1 MTIAANPYAEYKK
14 TQIETATPEQLILML
29 YDGAIKFL
37 VQAKIKINNKDPKKI
52 EECNNSLIRAQD
64 IIYELIKSL
73 DMERG
78 GDIAQNLFSLYEFM
92 LHQLM
97 QANMDKDPKPITVV
111 LTMIKDLRDTWT
123 EVMKLQQQ
131 ESQKRQL
138 PQEKSRFCI
147 SI

>member
-1 MTIAANPYAEYKK
+1 MAIAGNPYAEYKK

-52 EECNNSLIRAQD
+52 EECNNSLMRAQD

-97 QANMDKDPKPITVV
+97 EANMNKDPKPITVV
-111 LTMIKDLRDTWT
+111 LSMIKDLRDTWT
-123 EVMKLQQQ
+123 EVMKIQQQ
-131 ESQKRQL
+131 ESQTRQL